1 MQLYSFVDNEQ
12 PSSLGHN
19 LQGIQHFGFTT
30 PDLAKSLKF
39 YIDILGGRL
48 AVGGDGFYGDELHNL
63 LFQAD
68 EMKAK
73 EEGISA
79 EDAGIPDIRDGTKE
93 VLDVRF
99 IEFGNASLEML
110 HFRGANSDASAPN
123 TFKPIRTS
131 VGFGNGSHLSF
142 FLKSDIDANK
152 FAAELEDT
160 CHNEGL
166 TEVQVHRKVDVGS
179 RAELASSS
187 KTFAIDQ
194 FPGSFD
200 GWCLIYVKGPN
211 GEQLEFNQ
219 VKTTCKDNFISAQ
232 QLYNRLAGSSYQ
244 WPSN

>member
-68 EMKAK
+68 EIKAK

-142 FLKSDIDANK
+142 FLKSDIDVNK
-152 FAAELEDT
+152 FATELEDT

>member
-1 MQLYSFVDNEQ
+1 MQLYSFEDNEQ

-19 LQGIQHFGFTT
+19 LQGIQHIGFTT

-142 FLKSDIDANK
+142 FLKSDIDVNK
-152 FAAELEDT
+152 FATELEDT

>member
-142 FLKSDIDANK
+142 FLKSDIDVNK
-152 FAAELEDT
+152 FATELEET

>member
-1 MQLYSFVDNEQ
+1 MQLYSFEDNEQ

-142 FLKSDIDANK
+142 FLKSDIDVNK
-152 FAAELEDT
+152 FATELEDT

-200 GWCLIYVKGPN
+200 GWCLIYVKITLFLLSNFTTGSLAAAINGP
-211 GEQLEFNQ
+211 QIDPA
-219 VKTTCKDNFISAQ
+219 VAQ
-232 QLYNRLAGSSYQ
+232 
-244 WPSN
+244 

>member
-1 MQLYSFVDNEQ
+1 MQLYSFENNEQ
-12 PSSLGHN
+12 PSTLVHN

-30 PDLAKSLKF
+30 PDLTKSLKF

-48 AVGGDGFYGDELHNL
+48 AVGGDGFYGEELHNL

-68 EMKAK
+68 ELRAK

-79 EDAGIPDIRDGTKE
+79 EEAGIPDIRDGTKE

-99 IEFGNASLEML
+99 IEFGNTSLEML

-142 FLKSDIDANK
+142 FLKSDIDVNK
-152 FAAELEDT
+152 FAAELEET
-160 CHNEGL
+160 CHKEGL

-219 VKTTCKDNFISAQ
+219 VKTTCKENFISAQ

>member
-1 MQLYSFVDNEQ
+1 MQLYSFEDNEQ

-142 FLKSDIDANK
+142 FLKSDIDVNK
-152 FAAELEDT
+152 FATELEVT

>member
-1 MQLYSFVDNEQ
+1 MQLYSFEDNEQ

-142 FLKSDIDANK
+142 FLKSDIDVNK
-152 FAAELEDT
+152 FATELEDT

>member
-142 FLKSDIDANK
+142 FLKSDIDVNK
-152 FAAELEDT
+152 FATELEDT

-219 VKTTCKDNFISAQ
+219 VKTTWKDNFISAQ

>member
-142 FLKSDIDANK
+142 FLKSDIDVNK
-152 FAAELEDT
+152 FATELEDT

-166 TEVQVHRKVDVGS
+166 TEVQVHRKGDVGS